1 MVAERRGDGG
11 WKGLQNRGIHACCV
25 YVRKPPVRSG
35 RPRSRPGRPAGGW
48 VIEMP
53 RIPCGYVKEW
63 SQRRRSRRRRRPA
76 RKRKRSRRPP
86 APTAADPACMASTP
100 DGLVYKG
107 FEGVVV
113 EANGFRFSAGVTIS
127 SANAEA
133 SGGGWAETM
142 SLVGRAGDEMVVPS
156 LGAPR
161 GSAVGFKSTTLPS
174 AAAAELGWKAP
185 NTRMLIA
192 VSSASAGST
201 FTVASMGEG
210 GWVWGYGWKR
220 WLWRDCGCRTLTCG
234 ADLCRLFRVLHGSS

>member
-1 MVAERRGDGG
+1 
-11 WKGLQNRGIHACCV
+11 
-25 YVRKPPVRSG
+25 
-35 RPRSRPGRPAGGW
+35 
-48 VIEMP
+48 
-53 RIPCGYVKEW
+53 
-63 SQRRRSRRRRRPA
+63 
-76 RKRKRSRRPP
+76 
-86 APTAADPACMASTP
+86 MASTP

-192 VSSASAGST
+192 VSSASAG
-201 FTVASMGEG
+201 
-210 GWVWGYGWKR
+210 
-220 WLWRDCGCRTLTCG
+220 
-234 ADLCRLFRVLHGSS
+234 